1 MLLRMSSLGDN
12 LASLGD
18 PPRSGG
24 TKRLACLLLAPHLSD
39 CSEISQRC
47 SGYKLRRNTWTIRP
61 FFYSLW
67 QNWTAPRKLNL
78 YILDQIV
85 SLLYQNRGGIGK
97 SIPDAWE
104 IPRGFSHAGSQMTS
118 WGVPNSLFFN
128 SEKTWLTRGPQQP
141 FRCLDYYPALM
152 FIFKQNLPAFVHP
165 YKLFPFYLSSISQ
178 ASSILINFRR
188 EV

>member
-67 QNWTAPRKLNL
+67 QNWTAPGKLNL
-78 YILDQIV
+78 YILDHIV
-85 SLLYQNRGGIGK
+85 SLLHQNRGGIGK

-104 IPRGFSHAGSQMTS
+104 ISRGRGFSHAGSRMTS
-118 WGVPNSLFFN
+118 WGVPNSLFWIQKKN
-128 SEKTWLTRGPQQP
+128 CPTQGSEQP
-141 FRCLDYYPALM
+141 FRCLEHKVTKTFAL
-152 FIFKQNLPAFVHP
+152 
-165 YKLFPFYLSSISQ
+165 
-178 ASSILINFRR
+178 
-188 EV
+188 